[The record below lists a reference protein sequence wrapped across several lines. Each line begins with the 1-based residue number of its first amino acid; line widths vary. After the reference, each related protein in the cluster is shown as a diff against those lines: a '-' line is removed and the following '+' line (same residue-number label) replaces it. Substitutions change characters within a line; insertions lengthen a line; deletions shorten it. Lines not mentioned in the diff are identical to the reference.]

1 METLALLLPLRC
13 SGLHRI
19 VNLKKH
25 PPMPRNG
32 RTTQPSHEV
41 SPRMSIPA
49 DASLLL
55 AELERR
61 REEMLATLASL
72 IDHETPSHDKPAL
85 DAMARTLA
93 SRHQVL
99 GATVEIL
106 ANDRGG
112 DHVRAVHGIPHPN
125 QPDSLESPPGLI
137 LCHYDTVYP
146 IGTLAKQPFR
156 VEDGRAFG
164 PGTYDM
170 KASLVLVEAAWMAL
184 HALRLRPRRPI
195 RVLMTSD
202 EEIGSPTS
210 RRLIEDE
217 ARAAAYALVMEGPLP
232 GGQLKTARKGVGN
245 FTVTVTG
252 KAAHAGVEPEKGVN
266 AIVELAH
273 QVLRITALAD
283 PAAGTTLNVGVTQGG
298 STVNVVPAEAVARV
312 DVRVKSAEET
322 RRIESA
328 MRSLTPVL
336 PGARIEVGGGFN
348 RPPMERTPKV
358 AALFERVR
366 EIGRALNLDLDEGST
381 GGASD
386 GNFTA
391 AVGTPTIDGLGV
403 EGAGAHSVDE
413 HLLIDSL
420 PRRAALLAL
429 LMLEL

>member
-1 METLALLLPLRC
+1 M
-13 SGLHRI
+13 
-19 VNLKKH
+19 
-25 PPMPRNG
+25 
-32 RTTQPSHEV
+32 V
-41 SPRMSIPA
+41 SLV

-55 AELERR
+55 SELERR
-61 REEMLATLASL
+61 REEMLATLAGL

-99 GATVEIL
+99 GASVDVL
-106 ANDRGG
+106 ANERGG
-112 DHVRAVHGIPHPN
+112 DHVRAVYDVPI
-125 QPDSLESPPGLI
+125 QPDAQQSAPGLI

-146 IGTLAKQPFR
+146 IGTLKTQPFR
-156 VEDGRAFG
+156 VEDGRAYG
-164 PGTYDM
+164 PGAYDM

-184 HALRLRPRRPI
+184 HALKLRPARPI

-217 ARAAAYALVMEGPLP
+217 ARAAAYVLVMEGPLP
-232 GGQLKTARKGVGN
+232 GGALKTARKGVGN
-245 FTVTVTG
+245 FTVTITG
-252 KAAHAGVEPEKGVN
+252 KGAHAGVEPEKGVN
-266 AIVELAH
+266 ALVELVH
-273 QVLRITALAD
+273 QILAISALAD
-283 PAAGTTLNVGVTQGG
+283 PAAGTTLNVGVAHGG

-312 DVRVKSAEET
+312 DVRVKGRDEAA
-322 RRIESA
+322 RIEQA
-328 MRSLTPVL
+328 MRSLTPSL
-336 PGARIEVGGGFN
+336 AGARLEVAGGFN

-358 AALFERVR
+358 AALFQRVQA
-366 EIGRALNLDLDEGST
+366 IGRSLGLELGEGST

-391 AVGTPTIDGLGV
+391 AVGAPTLDGLGV
-403 EGAGAHSVDE
+403 EGAGAHSINE
-413 HLLIDSL
+413 HLLIESL